1 MILFILSRVLLVAS
15 LVFIIGYV
23 FGNFSKNR
31 TLTRIT
37 KVASILLVISFI
49 GMNIAFGRFAA
60 RNGMRNHP
68 AWGCQTQ
75 QADSTIN
82 HNR

>member
-37 KVASILLVISFI
+37 KVASVLLVVMFI

-60 RNGMRNHP
+60 RNGMRNP
-68 AWGCQTQ
+68 AAWGCQNQ
-75 QADSTIN
+75 QADSSIN

>member
-1 MILFILSRVLLVAS
+1 MILFIVSRVLLVAS

-23 FGNFSKNR
+23 FGNFSRSR

-37 KVASILLVISFI
+37 KVASILLVVLFI

-60 RNGMRNHP
+60 RHGMRHHAP
-68 AWGCQTQ
+68 YGCEHQKS
-75 QADSTIN
+75 DSTI
-82 HNR
+82 R